1 MKAGVGEMKISK
13 KILLLALSVFVV
25 FMAFSA
31 PSVLHNN
38 KFTANGAFYPV
49 EDVTLQPGSDE
60 SRMNFCWY
68 SLKGNLSCYVQVARK
83 AEMAGDVFPGSAA
96 SYPGTVS
103 SSSEGYNVNKATVT
117 GLSTRTEYVYRVG
130 DGTNYSS
137 VFTFKTTDSDNYNI
151 LFVSDPQVVDSG
163 NNAGDTASWENTIS
177 SALRKFS
184 NTSFILSAGDQVDT
198 PKSESQYDAFLELPQ
213 LLSTP
218 LAPAAGN
225 HDNNSLFLN
234 HYNPPNKSATNG
246 TTSAGGDYWFKYGHI
261 LYIVLN
267 TNNTDSSAHDVFIG
281 QAIAANP
288 DTSWTILMFHQSLY
302 SSASHSTQAPIIKL
316 RESLTP
322 IIDKYHIDLVLAGHD
337 HCYTRTYQ
345 LLSGAAQAEHGD
357 IQSRA
362 INPTGTVYITAGSAS
377 GSKYYTL
384 NKTPEAY
391 SAVRLQLYTPT
402 FSNILVSDNTLT
414 ITTYRVDT
422 MEAIDTYTI
431 VKKTAAGFFDVPD
444 SAWYSPAIGFI
455 AARNIAA
462 GTGNNKFSPDATL
475 TRGQFIV
482 MLLKAY
488 GIAPEASA
496 TDNFADAGSTYYTGY
511 LAAAKHLGIT
521 KGVGNNNYLPESNIT
536 RQDMF
541 TLLNETLKS
550 LGKLPAGTNGT
561 AITRY
566 SDADQ
571 IADYAQEAIKN
582 LAASSII
589 TGSDGMISPAG
600 LSTRAQM
607 AQVLYK
613 LLSEY

>member
-1 MKAGVGEMKISK
+1 M
-13 KILLLALSVFVV
+13 
-25 FMAFSA
+25 
-31 PSVLHNN
+31 
-38 KFTANGAFYPV
+38 
-49 EDVTLQPGSDE
+49 
-60 SRMNFCWY
+60 
-68 SLKGNLSCYVQVARK
+68 
-83 AEMAGDVFPGSAA
+83 
-96 SYPGTVS
+96 
-103 SSSEGYNVNKATVT
+103 
-117 GLSTRTEYVYRVG
+117 
-130 DGTNYSS
+130 
-137 VFTFKTTDSDNYNI
+137 
-151 LFVSDPQVVDSG
+151 
-163 NNAGDTASWENTIS
+163 
-177 SALRKFS
+177 
-184 NTSFILSAGDQVDT
+184 SAGDQVDAS
-198 PKSESQYDAFLELPQ
+198 KSESEYDGFLESPQ

-225 HDNNSLFLN
+225 HDSNILYVN
-234 HYNPPNKSATNG
+234 HFNPPNESATDG
-246 TTSAGGDYWFKYGHI
+246 TISGGGDYWFKHGNV

-267 TNNTDSSAHDVFIG
+267 TNNTDSSAHDSFIG
-281 QAIAANP
+281 QAMAANP

-302 SSASHSTQAPIIKL
+302 SSASHSTQAPIIEL
-316 RESLTP
+316 RASLTP
-322 IIDKYHIDLVLAGHD
+322 VIGKYHIDMVLAGHD

-345 LLSGAAQAEHGD
+345 LLSGAAQTEHGD

-362 INPTGTVYITAGSAS
+362 VNPTGTVYITAGSAS

-384 NKTPEAY
+384 NRAPEAY

-455 AARNIAA
+455 AAKNIAA
-462 GTGNNKFSPDATL
+462 GTGNNRFSPNGTL

-482 MLLKAY
+482 MLMKAY

-496 TDNFADAGSTYYTGY
+496 TDNFADAGSTYYTDY
-511 LAAAKHLGIT
+511 LAAAKRLGIT
-521 KGVGNNNYLPESNIT
+521 KGVGNNNYLPDNDIT

-541 TLLNETLKS
+541 TLLDETLKS

-561 AITRY
+561 PVTSY
-566 SDADQ
+566 SDAGQ
-571 IADYAQEAIKN
+571 IADYAQEAIRN
-582 LAASSII
+582 LSASGLIS
-589 TGSDGMISPAG
+589 GSDGKISPAG

-613 LLSEY
+613 LLSEH